1 MSRFSKKFYR
11 DKING
16 KFLGVCAGMGEYFA
30 IDPLWF
36 RLGFVIILFFTNIL
50 IVFVYFIIAIVTKG
64 KPPYLYV
71 ESLENVF
78 SDKPSSPTPA
88 RRKDSEK

>member
-16 KFLGVCAGMGEYFA
+16 KLLGVCAGLGEYFG

-36 RLGFVIILFFTNIL
+36 RLGFIIIPFLTNIF
-50 IVFVYFIIAIVTKG
+50 IVFLYFAIAIMTKG

-71 ESLENVF
+71 ESLESIF
-78 SDKPSSPTPA
+78 SDTPISPTPA
-88 RRKDSEK
+88 KRKDSEK